1 MHLIR
6 AYQPSGD
13 SPKKKRRKKYRRGAE
28 QSRANGYDYSVLNNN
43 DGNNK
48 GCGAKKQCSLHF
60 K

>member
-6 AYQPSGD
+6 AYQPSGGFT
-13 SPKKKRRKKYRRGAE
+13 KKSRKNYRRGAE